1 MNSNIPSIG
10 AANEKLTRIACTWWS
25 EMAAVCNLDLSGF
38 DPNATLEMRIAW
50 AIAQGYEIG
59 TIYSRFSTKLQH
71 STEDQVR
78 ECIQWAAK
86 NRVYVP
92 PELIS
97 VDEGVKGKQIQRAGL
112 DRTKAILRER
122 LARVLIVYKASR
134 LFRLA
139 GKGYQFINEDVV
151 EEGLRAVI
159 VSQGID
165 TIDLKTWKLQLQIH
179 GIMDDMLLDAIADHV
194 RSGLTGL
201 FIKNW
206 TTGAIGIGYR
216 RKVISGAP
224 LTNRERPRTMPE
236 VDPEAAKLIRE
247 HAQLLLNGM
256 SVREGVRRW
265 NAAGGPVDPRA
276 STGKLHF
283 ACYRRLFTN
292 ERLIGKWEFGRRR
305 NQFSTKLDYV
315 KQVEQPD
322 NEVTTV
328 EFEDLR
334 ILDAETFEQ
343 LRVQFENKKTGPRGP
358 RKPKEQQLWD
368 LTTEFF
374 LCESCSTPDL
384 PVRFY
389 QTGAEG
395 KGMQC
400 KNGDQC
406 VCKSAVR
413 RQEAVAA
420 ICRQLTTLISKDAEL
435 VETTILKSQELD
447 AHADPNLDEKLA
459 RARKKLAVL
468 GNRVNDLFE
477 MSGEGTEADRKE
489 TKGRLRAAQSE
500 RNAVQSEVNQLQRS
514 VDGTTS
520 TLTVEQIRE
529 RLSEM
534 STLLSEAAAG
544 ELGEDAVYKALAVFR
559 SLTGGQIWV
568 RVEQRKNRKRTN
580 VLGTFLPR
588 LVCGF
593 DSSMPCAGESRPE
606 TADATPVTV
615 WLRKPPRMD
624 AIAERV
630 HQLIDIDGMSH
641 RETAK
646 QLQQEGHNVNS
657 GNVWYSYRRWYEMK
671 GIEPPA
677 VPYNNGKKRRPE

>member
-10 AANEKLTRIACTWWS
+10 AANEKLTRSACTWWS

-38 DPNATLEMRIAW
+38 DPASTLEVRIAW
-50 AIAQGYEIG
+50 AIAEAYEIG

-71 STEDQVR
+71 STEDQIR
-78 ECIQWAAK
+78 ENIQWAAK
-86 NRVYVP
+86 NHVYVP

-97 VDEGVKGKQIQRAGL
+97 VDEAVKGKRSQRAGL
-112 DRTKAILRER
+112 DRTKVILGER
-122 LARVLIVYKASR
+122 LAKVLLVYKASR
-134 LFRLA
+134 LFRQA
-139 GKGYQFINEDVV
+139 GKGYQFINEQVV

-165 TIDLKTWKLQLQIH
+165 TNDLKTWKLQLQIH

-201 FIKNW
+201 FMKNW

-236 VDPEAAKLIRE
+236 VDPEAATLIRE

-256 SVREGVRRW
+256 SVAEGVRRW

-328 EFEDLR
+328 EYEDLR
-334 ILDAETFEQ
+334 ILDDDTFEK
-343 LRVQFENKKTGPRGP
+343 LRVKFESKKTGPRGP
-358 RKPKEQQLWD
+358 RKPKKLQLWD

-374 LCESCSTPDL
+374 HCESCSTPES

-389 QTGAEG
+389 QTGAGG

-406 VCKSAVR
+406 ACKSAVR
-413 RQEAVAA
+413 RQDAVEA
-420 ICRQLTTLISKDAEL
+420 ICRQLSTLISKDPEL
-435 VETTILKSQELD
+435 VEATILKSQELD

-514 VDGTTS
+514 VDGTTY

-593 DSSMPCAGESRPE
+593 DSSMPCSGESKPE

-630 HQLIDIDGMSH
+630 HQLIDIEGMSY

-646 QLQQEGHNVNS
+646 QLKREGHKVNS
-657 GNVWYSYRRWYEMK
+657 GNVWCSYRRWYEMK